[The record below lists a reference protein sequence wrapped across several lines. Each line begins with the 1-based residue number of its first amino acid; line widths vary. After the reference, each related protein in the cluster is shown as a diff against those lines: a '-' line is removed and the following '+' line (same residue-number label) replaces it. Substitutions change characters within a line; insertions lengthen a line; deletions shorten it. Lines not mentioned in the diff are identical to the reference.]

1 MARDGGSIPP
11 VITQSG
17 AGYVPEVHR
26 YRHFAIITIRYPL
39 DYPPHGHKR
48 MVTHPAP
55 LLTLILKNEYMREFV
70 DIMLKDYMK
79 EDFSRREWIIYG
91 VIAPLFLIIASI
103 IVS

>member
-1 MARDGGSIPP
+1 
-11 VITQSG
+11 
-17 AGYVPEVHR
+17 
-26 YRHFAIITIRYPL
+26 
-39 DYPPHGHKR
+39 

-91 VIAPLFLIIASI
+91 VITPLCLIIASI